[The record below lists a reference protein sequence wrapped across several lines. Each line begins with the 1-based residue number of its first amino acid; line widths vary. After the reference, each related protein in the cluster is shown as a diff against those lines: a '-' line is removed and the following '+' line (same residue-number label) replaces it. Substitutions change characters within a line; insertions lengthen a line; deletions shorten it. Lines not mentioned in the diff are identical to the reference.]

1 MRNNTTTILL
11 LFIDQDN
18 THGERQKCTAYST
31 LVLGVFLIAV
41 EGGYLAVMYLLGW
54 GGVIFLCS
62 VSHPEKSGNFLLV
75 WAVLSGAKQFYGHRS
90 EIMWT
95 ITAGTQKC

>member
-1 MRNNTTTILL
+1 MLL

-18 THGERQKCTAYST
+18 THGERQKYTAYST
-31 LVLGVFLIAV
+31 IVLGVIFNCSR
-41 EGGYLAVMYLLGW
+41 GGYLAVMSLLGW
-54 GGVIFLCS
+54 GGVIFLCP
-62 VSHPEKSGNFLLV
+62 VFHPDKSGNFLLV

-90 EIMWT
+90 EIMLT